1 MIPNS
6 SSNVLSPEELRR
18 IRQRQRLSRK
28 TPQQRKKI
36 LQYHWRHNEKD
47 GILYYCDYCD
57 VFTSASEKS
66 WSKHLSGTRHMNN
79 VEAYYNL
86 VPLVEEEKWVALNE
100 NVTLASHQRQAAK

>member
-1 MIPNS
+1 MNENRAS
-6 SSNVLSPEELRR
+6 GVLSPEELRR

-28 TPQQRKKI
+28 NPQQRKKI
-36 LQYHWRHNEKD
+36 QQYHRRHNEKD

-66 WSKHLSGTRHMNN
+66 WSRHLSGTRHMDN

-86 VPLVEEEKWVALNE
+86 VPLVEDEKWFALNE
-100 NVTLASHQRQAAK
+100 KVTLASLQRQAAK